1 MGERIL
7 IFGANGWIGGMLIKL
22 CKEKGITYTAAKAR
36 LEERALMEQ
45 EMDEFKPTHVANCA
59 GVTGRPNVDWC
70 EDHRV
75 ETIRANVLGV
85 LNLADTTH
93 SRGIHL
99 TNFATGCIFEYDEAH
114 PMPSLGVRFSGTGF
128 TEADKANFA
137 GSYYSK
143 TKGMVEEL
151 LEAYPHVLNLRV
163 RMPITEDLESKRNF
177 IYKIAHYE
185 KVVNIPN
192 SMTVLPELLPMGL
205 EMARRKLTGNM
216 NFTNPGVVSHNECLD
231 LYRKHVDPNFTYK
244 NFSLE
249 EQAKVIKAGRSN
261 NELDS
266 TRLKSEFPEVLD
278 IHSSLVKYVFEPASK
293 RRKCCTEEAAVSAA
307 T

>member
-1 MGERIL
+1 MG
-7 IFGANGWIGGMLIKL
+7 
-22 CKEKGITYTAAKAR
+22 
-36 LEERALMEQ
+36 
-45 EMDEFKPTHVANCA
+45 
-59 GVTGRPNVDWC
+59 
-70 EDHRV
+70 
-75 ETIRANVLGV
+75 
-85 LNLADTTH
+85 
-93 SRGIHL
+93 
-99 TNFATGCIFEYDEAH
+99 
-114 PMPSLGVRFSGTGF
+114 
-128 TEADKANFA
+128 
-137 GSYYSK
+137 YSK
-143 TKGMVEEL
+143 TKGMVEDL

-177 IYKIAHYE
+177 IYKIAHYD

-231 LYRKHVDPNFTYK
+231 LYKKYIDPNFTYK

-261 NELDS
+261 NELDC

-278 IHSSLVKYVFEPASK
+278 IHSSLVEYVFKPA
-293 RRKCCTEEAAVSAA
+293 RERKFGKTGAPPRSAL
-307 T
+307 